1 MTLRLAVYAFVTS
14 CLFASSSLAQ
24 DPAQTVDDICG
35 IEGDPC
41 ETPLGTYRIAL
52 PDRDDDSQ
60 LLPALIF
67 FHGAGGSGRG
77 TLQATGITQTFLD
90 RGYAVIAPD
99 GLGRGPGRGAGWS
112 FHPDRQSRRDEWAF
126 ADEVMDDA
134 AAAFNLD
141 RSAMLMG
148 GFSIGGSLTW
158 YLACQDP
165 SLAYAYAPVA
175 GAFWRPHP
183 VVQDCAGP
191 VRLFHTH
198 GWRDTTVPLE
208 GRPLRS
214 GEILQ
219 GDVFAGLETLR
230 ALNGCDQLRAD
241 DFTSDDTYWVRWWTR
256 CSDDSALRFA
266 LTPFGHTIPAGWG
279 DRALDWFEGLGS

>member
-1 MTLRLAVYAFVTS
+1 MVSPKTLQYAVCALLTS
-14 CLFASSSLAQ
+14 CLLASTAVAQ
-24 DPAQTVDDICG
+24 AADEICG
-35 IEGDPC
+35 VDGEPC
-41 ETPLGTYRIAL
+41 QTSLGTYRIAL
-52 PDRDDDSQ
+52 PDRLDENQ
-60 LLPALIF
+60 PLPALIF

-77 TLQATGITQTFLD
+77 TLQTTGMTQAFLD

-99 GLGRGPGRGAGWS
+99 GMARPGRGAGWS
-112 FHPDRQSRRDEWAF
+112 FHPNFPPRRDEWAF

-134 AAAFNLD
+134 ALRYNLD
-141 RSAMLMG
+141 RDAMLMG

-158 YLACQDP
+158 YLACRDP

-183 VVQDCAGP
+183 DVEDCAGP
-191 VRLFHTH
+191 MRMFHTH

-208 GRPLRS
+208 GRPLRN

-230 ALNGCDQLRAD
+230 ALNSCDQLRAD
-241 DFTSDDTYWVRWWTR
+241 EFSTDANYWVRWWTR
-256 CSDDSALRFA
+256 CAEDSDLRFA
-266 LTPFGHTIPAGWG
+266 LTPSSHTIPAGWG
-279 DRALDWFEGLGS
+279 DMALNWFEGLES